1 MTDSINPSNAG
12 FDAVIDKKKS
22 IIYGV
27 VLGVISFVLGLIVL
41 FVVKDLTS
49 FWGVMSMSFIVN
61 TGIFVIIS
69 ALFSFSLR
77 KANGGYWS
85 FSIALKSIFMMLA
98 ISTIISTIGTQV
110 YVNFVNP
117 TLQEQV
123 VTHTINVTIEY
134 MEKNNVPDE
143 IIDSKIAELEKQVDE
158 IGKITL
164 GQIFK
169 GLAITLLFQ
178 FVFALL
184 LSALSKREKPVFA
197 QPVK

>member
-1 MTDSINPSNAG
+1 
-12 FDAVIDKKKS
+12 
-22 IIYGV
+22 
-27 VLGVISFVLGLIVL
+27 
-41 FVVKDLTS
+41 
-49 FWGVMSMSFIVN
+49 
-61 TGIFVIIS
+61 
-69 ALFSFSLR
+69 
-77 KANGGYWS
+77 
-85 FSIALKSIFMMLA
+85 MMLA

-117 TLQEQV
+117 TLQEKV

-143 IIDSKIAELEKQVDE
+143 VIDSKIAELEKQVDA

-184 LSALSKREKPVFA
+184 LSALSKREKPAFV
-197 QPVK
+197 QQSN

>member
-1 MTDSINPSNAG
+1 MADSINQSNVG

-27 VLGVISFVLGLIVL
+27 ILGIISFILGLVVL
-41 FVVKDLTS
+41 FVVKDLNS

-61 TGIFVIIS
+61 TGLFVIIS
-69 ALFSFSLR
+69 ALFAFSLR
-77 KANGGYWS
+77 KANGGYWN

-98 ISTIISTIGTQV
+98 ISTIISTIGTQA
-110 YVNFVNP
+110 YVNFINP
-117 TLQEQV
+117 TLQEKV
-123 VTHTINVTIEY
+123 ETHTINVTIEY

-143 IIDSKIAELEKQVDE
+143 VIDSKIAELEKQVDA

-164 GQIFK
+164 GQVLK
-169 GLAITLLFQ
+169 GLAITLMFQ

-184 LSALSKREKPVFA
+184 LSALTKREKLVIK
-197 QPVK
+197 QETN

>member
-1 MTDSINPSNAG
+1 MADSINPSNAG

-27 VLGVISFVLGLIVL
+27 VLGIISFVLGLIVL
-41 FVVKDLTS
+41 FVVKDLDS

-61 TGIFVIIS
+61 TGIFIIIS
-69 ALFSFSLR
+69 ALFSFALR

-98 ISTIISTIGTQV
+98 ISTIISTIGTQI

-117 TLQEQV
+117 TLQEKV

-143 IIDSKIAELEKQVDE
+143 VIDSKIAELEQQVDA
-158 IGKITL
+158 IGKITI
-164 GQIFK
+164 GQILK

-178 FVFALL
+178 FVFSLL
-184 LSALSKREKPVFA
+184 LSALSKKEKLTFVED
-197 QPVK
+197 VK

>member
-12 FDAVIDKKKS
+12 FDAVFDKKKS
-22 IIYGV
+22 VIYGII
-27 VLGVISFVLGLIVL
+27 LGMISFILGLIVL
-41 FVVKDLTS
+41 FVVKDLNS
-49 FWGVMSMSFIVN
+49 FWGVMSMSFVVN

-98 ISTIISTIGTQV
+98 ISTIISTIGTQI

-117 TLQEQV
+117 SLQEQV
-123 VTHTINVTIEY
+123 VKHTINVTIEY

-143 IIDSKIAELEKQVDE
+143 VIDSKIAELEKQVDA

-184 LSALSKREKPVFA
+184 LSALSKREKLTFN
-197 QPVK
+197 QSTT

>member
-1 MTDSINPSNAG
+1 MADSINPSNAG

-27 VLGVISFVLGLIVL
+27 VLGVISFILGLIVL
-41 FVVKDLTS
+41 FVVKDLNS

-61 TGIFVIIS
+61 TGIFVVIS

-143 IIDSKIAELEKQVDE
+143 VIDSKIAELEKQVDA

-184 LSALSKREKPVFA
+184 LSALSKKEKPVFA

>member
-143 IIDSKIAELEKQVDE
+143 VIDSKIAELEKQVDE

>member
-12 FDAVIDKKKS
+12 FDAVFDKKKS

-27 VLGVISFVLGLIVL
+27 VLGLISFILGLIVL
-41 FVVKDLTS
+41 FVVKDLNS

-61 TGIFVIIS
+61 TGIFVVIS

-117 TLQEQV
+117 TLQETV
-123 VTHTINVTIEY
+123 VKHTINVTIEY

-143 IIDSKIAELEKQVDE
+143 VIDSKIAELEKQVDA

-184 LSALSKREKPVFA
+184 LSALSKREKPVLV
-197 QPVK
+197 QPTK

>member
-1 MTDSINPSNAG
+1 MTDSINPSSAG
-12 FDAVIDKKKS
+12 FDAVFNKKKS
-22 IIYGV
+22 IIYGI
-27 VLGVISFVLGLIVL
+27 VLGVISFILGLIVL
-41 FVVKDLTS
+41 FVVKDLNS
-49 FWGVMSMSFIVN
+49 FWGVMSMSFVVN

-117 TLQEQV
+117 SLQEQV
-123 VTHTINVTIEY
+123 VKHTINVTIEY

-143 IIDSKIAELEKQVDE
+143 VIDSKIAELEKQVDA

-184 LSALSKREKPVFA
+184 LSALSKREKLTFN
-197 QPVK
+197 QSTT

>member
-12 FDAVIDKKKS
+12 FDAVFDKKKS
-22 IIYGV
+22 VIYGII
-27 VLGVISFVLGLIVL
+27 LGVISFILGLIVL
-41 FVVKDLTS
+41 FVVKDLNS
-49 FWGVMSMSFIVN
+49 FWGVMSMSFVVN
-61 TGIFVIIS
+61 TGMFVIIS

-98 ISTIISTIGTQV
+98 ISTIISTIGTQI

-117 TLQEQV
+117 SLQEQV
-123 VTHTINVTIEY
+123 VKHTINVTIEY

-143 IIDSKIAELEKQVDE
+143 VIDSKIAELEKQVDA

-184 LSALSKREKPVFA
+184 LSALSKREKLTFN
-197 QPVK
+197 QSTT

>member
-1 MTDSINPSNAG
+1 MADSINPSNAG

-22 IIYGV
+22 IIYGI

-41 FVVKDLTS
+41 FIVKDLNS

-117 TLQEQV
+117 TLQEKV

-143 IIDSKIAELEKQVDE
+143 VIDSKIAELEKQVDA

-184 LSALSKREKPVFA
+184 LSALSKREKPVFV
-197 QPVK
+197 QQSN

>member
-12 FDAVIDKKKS
+12 FDAVFDKKKS

-27 VLGVISFVLGLIVL
+27 VLGLISFILGLIVL
-41 FVVKDLTS
+41 FVVKDLNS

-61 TGIFVIIS
+61 TGIFVVIS

-117 TLQEQV
+117 TLQETV
-123 VTHTINVTIEY
+123 VKHTINVTIEY
-134 MEKNNVPDE
+134 MENNNVPDE
-143 IIDSKIAELEKQVDE
+143 VIDSKIAELEKQVDA

-184 LSALSKREKPVFA
+184 LSALSKKEKPVFA
-197 QPVK
+197 QNA

>member
-12 FDAVIDKKKS
+12 FDAVFDKKKS
-22 IIYGV
+22 IIYGI
-27 VLGVISFVLGLIVL
+27 VLGVISFILGLIVL
-41 FVVKDLTS
+41 FVVKDLNS
-49 FWGVMSMSFIVN
+49 FWGVMSMSFVVN

-117 TLQEQV
+117 SLQEQV
-123 VTHTINVTIEY
+123 VKHTINVTIEY

-143 IIDSKIAELEKQVDE
+143 VIDSKIAELEKQVDA

-184 LSALSKREKPVFA
+184 LSALSKREKLTFN
-197 QPVK
+197 QSTT

>member
-1 MTDSINPSNAG
+1 MADLINPSNVG
-12 FDAVIDKKKS
+12 FDAAIDKKKS

-27 VLGVISFVLGLIVL
+27 ILGIISFILGLIVL
-41 FVVKDLTS
+41 FIVKDLNS

-61 TGIFVIIS
+61 TGVFVIIA
-69 ALFSFSLR
+69 ALFAFALR
-77 KANGGYWS
+77 KANGGYWN

-98 ISTIISTIGTQV
+98 ISTIISTIGTQL

-117 TLQEQV
+117 TLQEKV

-143 IIDSKIAELEKQVDE
+143 VIDSKIAELEKQVDS

-169 GLAITLLFQ
+169 GLAITLMFQ

-184 LSALSKREKPVFA
+184 LSALTKRERLTIR
-197 QPVK
+197 QDTI

>member
-27 VLGVISFVLGLIVL
+27 ILGVISFVLGLGIMNIVPRL
-41 FVVKDLTS
+41 DS
-49 FWGVMSMSFIVN
+49 FWSVMALEFVVN
-61 TGIFVIIS
+61 TGVFAIIS
-69 ALFSFSLR
+69 AVFAFALR

-85 FSIALKSIFMMLA
+85 FSIALKTIFLMLA
-98 ISTIISTIGTQV
+98 TSTVISTIGTQI
-110 YVNFVNP
+110 YVNFVN
-117 TLQEQV
+117 TELQEKV
-123 VTHTINVTIEY
+123 LTHTINLTIEY
-134 MEKNNVPDE
+134 MEKNNIPDNV
-143 IIDSKIAELEKQVDE
+143 IDSRVAELEKQVE
-158 IGKITL
+158 AIGKITL

-184 LSALSKREKPVFA
+184 LSALSKKEKPVFA

>member
-27 VLGVISFVLGLIVL
+27 ILGVISFVLGLIVL

-143 IIDSKIAELEKQVDE
+143 VIDSKIAELEKQVDE

-184 LSALSKREKPVFA
+184 LSALSKKEKPVFA

>member
-12 FDAVIDKKKS
+12 FDAVFDKKKS
-22 IIYGV
+22 VIYGII
-27 VLGVISFVLGLIVL
+27 LGVISFILGLIVL
-41 FVVKDLTS
+41 FVVKDLNS
-49 FWGVMSMSFIVN
+49 FWGVMSMSFVVN

-98 ISTIISTIGTQV
+98 ISTIISTIGTQI

-117 TLQEQV
+117 SLQEQV
-123 VTHTINVTIEY
+123 VKHTINVTIEY

-143 IIDSKIAELEKQVDE
+143 VIDSKIAELEKQVDA

-184 LSALSKREKPVFA
+184 LSALSKREKLTFN
-197 QPVK
+197 QSTT

>member
-22 IIYGV
+22 IFYGII
-27 VLGVISFVLGLIVL
+27 LGIISFILGLVVL
-41 FVVKDLTS
+41 FVVKDLNS

-117 TLQEQV
+117 ALQEKV

-143 IIDSKIAELEKQVDE
+143 VIDSKIAELEKQVE
-158 IGKITL
+158 AIGKITL

-184 LSALSKREKPVFA
+184 LSALSKREKPVLV
-197 QPVK
+197 QPTK

>member
-27 VLGVISFVLGLIVL
+27 ILGVISFVLGLIVL

-110 YVNFVNP
+110 YVNFVNS

-143 IIDSKIAELEKQVDE
+143 VIDSKIAELEKQVDE

-184 LSALSKREKPVFA
+184 LSALSKKEKPVFA

>member
-12 FDAVIDKKKS
+12 FDAVFDKKKS
-22 IIYGV
+22 IIYGI
-27 VLGVISFVLGLIVL
+27 VLGVISFILGLIVL
-41 FVVKDLTS
+41 FVVKDLNS
-49 FWGVMSMSFIVN
+49 FWGVMSMSFVVN

-123 VTHTINVTIEY
+123 VKHTINVTIEY

-143 IIDSKIAELEKQVDE
+143 VIDSKIAELEKQVDA

-184 LSALSKREKPVFA
+184 LSALSKREKLTFN
-197 QPVK
+197 QSTT

>member
-1 MTDSINPSNAG
+1 MADSINPSNAG

-22 IIYGV
+22 IIYGI

-41 FVVKDLTS
+41 FVVKDLNS

-117 TLQEQV
+117 TLQEKV

-143 IIDSKIAELEKQVDE
+143 VIDSKIAELEKQVDA

-169 GLAITLLFQ
+169 CLAITLLFQ

-184 LSALSKREKPVFA
+184 LSALSKREKQAFV
-197 QPVK
+197 QQSN